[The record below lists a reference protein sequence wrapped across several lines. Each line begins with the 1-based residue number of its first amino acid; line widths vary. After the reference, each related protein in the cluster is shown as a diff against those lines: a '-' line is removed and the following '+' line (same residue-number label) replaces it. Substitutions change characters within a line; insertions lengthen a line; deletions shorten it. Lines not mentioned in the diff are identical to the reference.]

1 MLQPGRIKL
10 RGILPAGEF
19 IRHTRNLWDAVPNK
33 MTESSQNT
41 TLGAKLSARYE
52 LIAPIDRM
60 GSSVV
65 YKVRDRQDGIIKAL
79 KVIPVVNESGSER
92 FLADAEKVKN
102 EIHFRGVARLREY
115 GIVEDD
121 GVKTGFLVHDL
132 ISGRSLYQLLNRQ
145 GRVELKDALDIF
157 IQLVSAIEYLH
168 EHGLVHLALSPR
180 KVMLSDSDDCII
192 VKILDTGLSRHLC
205 DLTIDPAEE
214 LKMFPEGVLY
224 LSPEQCGALPADHR
238 TDIYAVGCIMYECL
252 VGLPPF
258 LSKSPYEVTRM
269 HIGEEA
275 KPLRMSRDDLNFP
288 LELDLLVLKSLRK
301 NLNQRQQTMT
311 ELRDDLLHARDE
323 LAKMPEE
330 IEQRTASKGIMP
342 EVFSSIIEDI
352 AELIGMDSALK
363 VKLAVP
369 IILGFVVV
377 FGSILVGMALHPHQV
392 RLAEQESPQEKKW
405 RDLDE
410 EGQRYFERGD
420 IIKAENTY
428 LKALPLAEKFG
439 DKDARLLVTLRK
451 LVDVYQSEKRYDK
464 VSETETRVKALMGED
479 EID

>member
-1 MLQPGRIKL
+1 
-10 RGILPAGEF
+10 
-19 IRHTRNLWDAVPNK
+19 
-33 MTESSQNT
+33 MTETSQNT
-41 TLGAKLSARYE
+41 TLGAKLSERYE

-65 YKVRDRQDGIIKAL
+65 YKVKDRQDGIIKAL
-79 KVIPVVNESGSER
+79 KVIPVVNENGIDR

-115 GIVEDD
+115 GIVEEE

-145 GRVELKDALDIF
+145 GRVELKEALDIF
-157 IQLVSAIEYLH
+157 IQLVSSVEYLH
-168 EHGLVHLALSPR
+168 EHGLVHLQLSPR
-180 KVMLSDSDDCII
+180 KVLLSDSDDCII
-192 VKILDTGLSRHLC
+192 VKLLDSGLSRHLS
-205 DLTIDPAEE
+205 DLKIDPAEE

-269 HIGEEA
+269 HVGEEA

-330 IEQRTASKGIMP
+330 APPRTTGKGIMP
-342 EVFSSIIEDI
+342 EVVSSIIEDI

-369 IILGFVVV
+369 VILGFVVI
-377 FGSILVGMALHPHQV
+377 FGSVLVGMALHPHQV
-392 RLAEQESPQEKKW
+392 RIVEQESAAEKKW
-405 RDLDE
+405 RELDE
-410 EGQRYFERGD
+410 EGQRYIERGD
-420 IIKAENTY
+420 INRAETAYVKAQQ
-428 LKALPLAEKFG
+428 LAEQFG
-439 DKDARLLVTLRK
+439 DKDERHLRTLRK
-451 LVDVYQSEKRYDK
+451 LVDIYESEKRYDK
-464 VSETETRVKALMGED
+464 ASETETRVKALMGED
-479 EID
+479 DASN